1 MTLSHER
8 IPLDQPATYLIQVQ
22 GLIAEGWLN
31 CFDTLQSSVEG
42 QDGWAVTT
50 LTGPVLDQVALLGV
64 LQNLYSLGLVLL
76 RVERLANGT
85 TGGYE
90 AHDGGHQG

>member
-1 MTLSHER
+1 MTTSGVR
-8 IPLDQPATYLIQVQ
+8 ATLDQPATYQIQVQ

-50 LTGPVLDQVALLGV
+50 LTGSVLDQAALLGL
-64 LQNLYSLGLVLL
+64 LQNLYSLGMVLL
-76 RVERLANGT
+76 RVERL
-85 TGGYE
+85 
-90 AHDGGHQG
+90 DD

>member
-1 MTLSHER
+1 MTPPPER

-22 GLIAEGWLN
+22 GRIAEGWLY

-42 QDGWAVTT
+42 QDGSAVTT
-50 LTGPVLDQVALLGV
+50 LTGQMIDQAALLGV

-76 RVERLANGT
+76 RVARLDNGP
-85 TGGYE
+85 TGSL
-90 AHDGGHQG
+90 